1 MQNKIKVLCGTQL
14 ERCSAELVGA
24 YARRNGGYKMKEEK
38 YYTEREIIE
47 MVEAAMARYASSDA
61 DARVALCGH
70 YIIRK
75 LLENSG
81 ELF

>member
-1 MQNKIKVLCGTQL
+1 
-14 ERCSAELVGA
+14 
-24 YARRNGGYKMKEEK
+24 MKEEK